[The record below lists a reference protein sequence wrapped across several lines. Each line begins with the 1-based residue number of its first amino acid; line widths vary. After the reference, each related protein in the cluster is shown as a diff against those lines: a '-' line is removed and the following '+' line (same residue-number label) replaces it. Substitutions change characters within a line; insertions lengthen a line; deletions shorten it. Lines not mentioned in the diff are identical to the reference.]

1 MLPNWSLLAGEPAVV
16 AAGPT
21 FPGVREAFTRLLP
34 EQALRAPVRE
44 PSLLPHESLSQAFK
58 ATTRPPSRQA
68 HAIHLVSHG
77 SLYTVRDWYRSVGQR
92 LVTVAVSGDG
102 GESQGRAW
110 HVTMEGQHNH
120 PPHLGDQNS
129 PLCKVTGQEFQ
140 PDAQRHLT
148 SYPYRCTLADFQ
160 IEKKI
165 GRGQF
170 SEVYK
175 ATCLLDRKP
184 VALKKVQVSG
194 CGQIF
199 EMMDAKARQDCIKE
213 IDLLKQLN
221 HPNVIKYLDSFIED
235 NELNI
240 VLELAD
246 AGDLSQM
253 IKYFKKQKRLI
264 PERTVW
270 KYFVQLCSAVEHMHS
285 RRVMHRDIKPANVFI
300 TATGV
305 VKLGDLGLG
314 RFFSSKTTAAH
325 SLVGTPY
332 YMSPER
338 IHENGYN
345 FKSDIWSLG
354 CLLYEMAALQSPFYG
369 DKMNLFS
376 LCQKIE
382 QCDYPPLPAEHYSDK
397 LRELVSMCIYPDP
410 DQRPDVGFVH
420 QLAKQMHVWTS
431 ST

>member
-1 MLPNWSLLAGEPAVV
+1 M
-16 AAGPT
+16 
-21 FPGVREAFTRLLP
+21 
-34 EQALRAPVRE
+34 
-44 PSLLPHESLSQAFK
+44 
-58 ATTRPPSRQA
+58 
-68 HAIHLVSHG
+68 
-77 SLYTVRDWYRSVGQR
+77 
-92 LVTVAVSGDG
+92 
-102 GESQGRAW
+102 
-110 HVTMEGQHNH
+110 MEGQHNH
-120 PPHLGDQNS
+120 PHHLGDQNN
-129 PLCKVTGQEFQ
+129 PLCKLPGQEYQ
-140 PDAQRHLT
+140 HDPQRHLT

-184 VALKKVQVSG
+184 VALKKVQIFVGEVPAPRQNSPASG
-194 CGQIF
+194 KDGKGQFIESSPEGTIRSSDMSCRSQATNLTCIF

-221 HPNVIKYLDSFIED
+221 HPNIIKYLDSFIED

-382 QCDYPPLPAEHYSDK
+382 QCDYPPLPAEHYSEK

-410 DQRPDVGFVH
+410 GQRPDIGYVH
-420 QLAKQMHVWTS
+420 QIAKQMHVWTS